1 MPDTINIS
9 ALEPLHKP
17 WEEPVSHRVRVERD
31 QPSKI
36 EKGRRP
42 SPLPIVQNLRLLTAE
57 WRKAEYPGVSST
69 TRDLLFHWFWSDHR
83 ITAPDGQTY
92 PFNYYF
98 CQREAIETLIYLR
111 EVRGIV
117 SLSALT
123 GEFFSLGGNQETAEN
138 AAQIAAAGITPD
150 EDRWPRYA
158 FKVATGAGKTKI
170 MSLALVWSYFHALRE
185 SDSDL
190 ARHFVIVAPNL
201 TVFERLK
208 MDFADGKIFDQ
219 DPLIPPAWKGDWNMT
234 TVLQDEASGSAT
246 GGVTYLTNIHRL
258 YSPRKTTRG
267 EEYYDWTGPTVSRSR
282 ALETGAE
289 LRARITAHPT
299 VMVMN
304 DEAHHVWDPDSA
316 WNDALSSINDS
327 VSAHGLGITAQLD
340 FSATPKDNKGNLFKH
355 IVCDTPLG
363 EAVESGIVKT
373 PIIGRGQSL
382 HERADEVADRRF
394 EEHLVLGYQRWLKSK
409 EEWEKSG
416 KKALLF
422 VMTEDTNAADAIT
435 RRLNTDPQFAELNNK
450 TINLHT
456 NLKGKMK
463 KHGSGDN
470 VVWEF
475 IENENEISDD
485 DLKALRKL
493 SRELDS
499 DASPYYCIVSVLML
513 REGWDVRNVTTIV
526 PLRPYSSKAN
536 ILPEQTLGRGLR
548 RMTLPGQ
555 ALETVTVVEHEA
567 FTKMYQEQ
575 LEQEGLPVE
584 IIDSDKVP
592 KTTVS
597 IFPDE
602 LNKDLQALKIELP
615 GISSAHT
622 ISNNLEGLA
631 YEEIKAA
638 ASRYRKLPFS
648 SVRREEIE
656 YEGRSLITNEIVEQM
671 KFKLPLLQS
680 GIGAVAFY
688 REELEHACGLSG
700 THKILG
706 PMIQQYLE
714 NDLFESKATLFDPRL
729 IARLGDDDVREY
741 IRAVFLPIIRKKTIQ
756 TENRVAGGE
765 SQAVTNWRPFQV
777 TSSENHPTLL
787 ADHTPFNLV
796 PCNRQLEVAFT
807 RFADRSED
815 VAAFSKN
822 TGPQALRID
831 YIANGNR
838 LAFYTPDF
846 FVRLKNGNYYLVE
859 TKGRE
864 DIEVPNKIR
873 AAVSWCKSAS
883 SPNQKWNYL
892 YIPEGVF
899 QSLQGTTMSM
909 LASACEPALQGLLRE
924 AETSQPELPY
934 YEISVENKAE
944 AVDSL
949 IKRETLEKLPSRY
962 KKAIEESVALFS
974 FLENKN
980 SSLSACFTSMLGV
993 MDDAAK
999 SMVTT
1004 LIEPSIPDKQIDQQD
1019 FFDPAFMFVSDREK
1033 DWLRKNVAGL
1043 KKGLM
1048 YKAFMM
1054 PLGQLGFCLEY
1065 AKSAKDQ
1072 TGGIYKAIR
1081 ENFSQFNSSQLG
1093 ERVDQIRSFRNNY
1106 VAHQEKELT
1115 DPVLARTELKNWI
1128 NGLAALYRAIHP

>member
-1 MPDTINIS
+1 MTDTINTN

-17 WEEPVSHRVRVERD
+17 WQEPTSHRVRAEQG
-31 QPSKI
+31 QPSRV

-42 SPLPIVQNLRLLTAE
+42 SPLPIVQNLRLLTSE
-57 WRKAEYPGVSST
+57 WRKAEYPGVSQTS
-69 TRDLLFHWFWSDHR
+69 RELLFHWFWSDHR
-83 ITAPDGQTY
+83 ITTPDGQTY

-111 EVRGIV
+111 EVRGIT
-117 SLSALT
+117 SLSSLI
-123 GEFFSLGGNQETAEN
+123 GEFFSLDGNQETSEN

-185 SDSDL
+185 SDSDM
-190 ARHFVIVAPNL
+190 ARHFVIIAPNL

-208 MDFADGKIFDQ
+208 MDFAEGKIFDQ
-219 DPLIPPAWKGDWNMT
+219 DPLIPPAWLGDWNMT

-246 GGVTYLTNIHRL
+246 GGVLYLTNIHRL
-258 YSPRKTTRG
+258 FAPRKTTRG
-267 EEYYDWTGPTVSRSR
+267 DDYYDWAGPTVSRAR

-289 LRARITAHPT
+289 LRARISAHPKI
-299 VMVMN
+299 MVMN

-316 WNDALSSINDS
+316 WNEALFTLDES
-327 VSAHGLGITAQLD
+327 VRMHGTGITAQLD

-355 IVCDTPLG
+355 IICDTPLG

-373 PIIGRGQSL
+373 PIIGRGQNL
-382 HERADEVADRRF
+382 HERADEAADRRF
-394 EEHLVLGYQRWLKSK
+394 EEHLMLGYQRWLKSR
-409 EEWEKSG
+409 EEWEHSG

-422 VMTEDTNAADAIT
+422 VMTEDTKSADEIT
-435 RRLNTDPQFAELNNK
+435 RRLNTDPQFRELNKK

-456 NLKGKMK
+456 NLKGQLK
-463 KHGSGDN
+463 KRGRGEEAYY
-470 VVWEF
+470 EF
-475 IENENEISDD
+475 EINEKEISDD
-485 DLKALRKL
+485 DLKALRQL

-499 DASPYYCIVSVLML
+499 DTSPYCCIVSVLML

-575 LEQEGLPVE
+575 LDQEGLPIE
-584 IIDSDKVP
+584 IVDTDQVP
-592 KTTVS
+592 RTTVS

-602 LNKDLQALKIELP
+602 LNKDLQALNIILP
-615 GISSAHT
+615 GISPAYT
-622 ISNNLEGLA
+622 IINNLDGLS

-638 ASRYRKLPFS
+638 SARYPKLLFS
-648 SVRREEIE
+648 GLRREEIE

-700 THKILG
+700 THQVLA
-706 PMIQQYLE
+706 PLIQQYLE
-714 NDLFESKATLFDPRL
+714 NDLFESKTTLFDPKL

-741 IRAVFLPIIRKKTIQ
+741 IRAVFLPVLRAKTTM
-756 TENRVAGGE
+756 TEERVAGG
-765 SQAVTNWRPFQV
+765 QQQPVINWRPFQV
-777 TSSENHPTLL
+777 TSSELHPTLL
-787 ADHTPFNLV
+787 AARTPFNLV
-796 PCNRQLEVAFT
+796 PCNRQLEVAFA

-822 TGPQALRID
+822 AGPQALRID
-831 YIANGNR
+831 YLASGNR

-846 FVRLKNGNYYLVE
+846 FVRLTDGNYLLVE

-864 DIEVPNKIR
+864 DAEVPNKVR

-883 SPNQKWNYL
+883 TGRTKWNYL

-899 QSLQGTTMSM
+899 QNLHGSTMAM
-909 LASACEPALQGLLRE
+909 LVNACEPTLRYLL
-924 AETSQPELPY
+924 AEVQTLQPELPF
-934 YEISVENKAE
+934 YEVSIARREE
-944 AVDSL
+944 AVDL
-949 IKRETLEKLPSRY
+949 YIDRDTLESLPSRY
-962 KKAIEESVALFS
+962 RKAIEESVALLT
-974 FLENKN
+974 FLENKGG
-980 SSLSACFTSMLGV
+980 SLSPCFTTLLGV

-999 SMVTT
+999 SMVIT
-1004 LIEPSIPDKQIDQQD
+1004 LLEPLIPEKQVDQQD
-1019 FFDPAFMFVSDREK
+1019 FFDPPFLLVSEKEK
-1033 DWLRKNVAGL
+1033 DWMRKNAAGL
-1043 KKGLM
+1043 KKGLV
-1048 YKAFMM
+1048 YKAFIM

-1065 AKSAKDQ
+1065 AKTAKDK
-1072 TGGIYKAIR
+1072 TGGLYEAIR
-1081 ENFSQFNSSQLG
+1081 TQFSQFNESQLG
-1093 ERVDQIRSFRNNY
+1093 ERLDHIRTFRNTY
-1106 VAHQEKELT
+1106 IAHQEKELT
-1115 DPVLARTELKNWI
+1115 ESALAKQEMKNWI
-1128 NGLAALYRAIHP
+1128 TGLAAIYTAIHS

>member
-17 WEEPVSHRVRVERD
+17 WEEPISHRVRAEQGR
-31 QPSKI
+31 PSKI

-69 TRDLLFHWFWSDHR
+69 SRELLFHWFWSNHR

-111 EVRGIV
+111 EVRGIT

-123 GEFFSLGGNQETAEN
+123 GEFFSLEGNQETAES
-138 AAQIAAAGITPD
+138 AAQIAAAGITPE

-185 SDSDL
+185 SDSDM
-190 ARHFVIVAPNL
+190 ARHFVIIAPNL

-208 MDFADGKIFDQ
+208 MDFGEGKIFDQ
-219 DPLIPPAWKGDWNMT
+219 DPLVPPAWLGDWNMT

-246 GGVTYLTNIHRL
+246 GGVLYLTNIHRL
-258 YSPRKTTRG
+258 YAPRKASRS
-267 EEYYDWTGPTVSRSR
+267 EEYYDWAGPAVSRSR

-289 LRARITAHPT
+289 LRARITAHPKI
-299 VMVMN
+299 MVMN

-316 WNDALSSINDS
+316 WNEALSSLDESIHS
-327 VSAHGLGITAQLD
+327 HGLGITAQLD

-373 PIIGRGQSL
+373 PIIGRGQNL
-382 HERADEVADRRF
+382 HERADEEADRRF
-394 EEHLVLGYQRWLKSK
+394 EEHLMLGYQRWLKSR

-422 VMTEDTNAADAIT
+422 VMTEDTKAADEIT
-435 RRLNTDPQFAELNNK
+435 NRLNTDPQFGELNKK

-456 NLKGKMK
+456 NLKGQMK
-463 KHGSGDN
+463 KHGRGSEAYF
-470 VVWEF
+470 EF
-475 IENENEISDD
+475 EINEKEISDD

-499 DASPYYCIVSVLML
+499 DTSPYCCIVSVLML

-575 LEQEGLPVE
+575 LDQEGLPVE
-584 IIDSDKVP
+584 IIDTEQVP
-592 KTTVS
+592 RTTVS

-602 LNKDLQALKIELP
+602 LNKDLQALNITLP
-615 GISSAHT
+615 GISPAHT
-622 ISNNLEGLA
+622 IVNNLEGLT

-638 ASRYRKLPFS
+638 AGRYPKLHFS
-648 SVRREEIE
+648 GVRREEIE

-680 GIGAVAFY
+680 GVGAVAFY

-700 THKILG
+700 THQVLA
-706 PMIQQYLE
+706 PLIQQYLE
-714 NDLFESKATLFDPRL
+714 NDLFESKTTLFDPRL

-741 IRAVFLPIIRKKTIQ
+741 IRAVFLPILRSKTTR
-756 TENRVAGGE
+756 TEERVAGGQQN
-765 SQAVTNWRPFQV
+765 SVINWKPFQV

-787 ADHTPFNLV
+787 AGHTPFNLV

-807 RFADRSED
+807 RFADRCED
-815 VAAFSKN
+815 VIAFSKN
-822 TGPQALRID
+822 AGPQALRID
-831 YIANGNR
+831 YLASGNR

-846 FVRLKNGNYYLVE
+846 FVRMKNGNYLLVE

-864 DIEVPNKIR
+864 DLEVPKKVR
-873 AAVSWCKSAS
+873 AATAWCKSAS
-883 SPNQKWNYL
+883 TSGIKWHYL

-899 QSLQGTTMSM
+899 QNLQGTTMEM
-909 LASACEPALQGLLRE
+909 LRSACEPTLRGLISE
-924 AETSQPELPY
+924 AETSQPELPF
-934 YEISVENKAE
+934 YEISIEQKEE
-944 AVDSL
+944 AIDAF
-949 IKRETLEKLPSRY
+949 IKRESFESLPSRY
-962 KKAIEESVALFS
+962 RKAVEESVSLFN
-974 FLENKN
+974 FLEKKGG
-980 SSLSACFTSMLGV
+980 SLSPCFTTLLGV
-993 MDDAAK
+993 VDDAAK

-1004 LIEPSIPDKQIDQQD
+1004 LLEPLIPEKQVDQQD
-1019 FFDPAFMFVSDREK
+1019 FFDPPFMFVSEREK
-1033 DWLRKNVAGL
+1033 DWLRKNAAGL
-1043 KKGLM
+1043 KKGLL
-1048 YKAFMM
+1048 YKAFFM

-1065 AKSAKDQ
+1065 AKTAKDQ
-1072 TGGIYKAIR
+1072 TGGVYKAIR
-1081 ENFSQFNSSQLG
+1081 DQFSRYSESQLSD
-1093 ERVDQIRSFRNNY
+1093 RVEHIRTFRNNY
-1106 VAHQEKELT
+1106 VAHQEKELI
-1115 DPVLARTELKNWI
+1115 DPELARVELKNWI
-1128 NGLAALYRAIHP
+1128 TGLAALYKAIHL